1 MIKLFR
7 RVRNQFN
14 KEMRAY
20 YKMHRRHRK
29 ELIKLAKEDR
39 EWDWSYFHTL
49 VMTKIKHMYEYY
61 SAGNNVWQSEES
73 LNEVL
78 TSLKHVLDLQEEL
91 DHVFDDRPVP
101 EMKVNDDKSLTFT
114 WSEEDRKRSD
124 EAYKRHDKLYEEIYG
139 YIGQK
144 ILWWWD

>member
-1 MIKLFR
+1 MIKLFKR
-7 RVRNQFN
+7 IRNQFS

-73 LNEVL
+73 LNTVLSTLKEVIDL
-78 TSLKHVLDLQEEL
+78 DEEWDNLWDNCYDKDNARVTVLKYRERE
-91 DHVFDDRPVP
+91 
-101 EMKVNDDKSLTFT
+101 
-114 WSEEDRKRSD
+114 
-124 EAYKRHDKLYEEIYG
+124 EEIVKELYKKVG
-139 YIGQK
+139 ENMM
-144 ILWWWD
+144 WWWD